1 MAKQHDE
8 HAHGEPE
15 GEMTVREAGRKG
27 GEATKRE
34 VESGELPKDFYS
46 EIGHKGGEIGGH
58 RGGKA
63 TKSEVESGELPKDFY
78 SEIGH
83 KGGQKVKELIEK
95 GEQAEGH
102 ENK

>member
-8 HAHGEPE
+8 HAHGEHE

-46 EIGHKGGEIGGH
+46 EIGHKGG
-58 RGGKA
+58 
-63 TKSEVESGELPKDFY
+63 
-78 SEIGH
+78 
-83 KGGQKVKELIEK
+83 QKVKELIEK